1 MMKYEFLEH
10 PADIKIHS
18 FGKNLPELFT
28 NSALGMMAFL
38 YGKGVEKTTI
48 TNIEKVKIQAGDL
61 ESLLIDWLSELLYLS
76 NSNYRAY
83 VYYNFKKFNKNK
95 LVAEVSSGG
104 AYAQDDI
111 KAVTY
116 HDLSIKKKNN
126 RYEATVVYDI

>member
-1 MMKYEFLEH
+1 MKKYEFLEH
-10 PADIKIHS
+10 PADIKIRS
-18 FGKNLPELFT
+18 FGNNLTELFT

-38 YGKGVEKTTI
+38 YGKDVEETTI

-83 VYYNFKKFNKNK
+83 VNYDFKKLNENEL
-95 LVAEVSSGG
+95 LVEVSSGR
-104 AYAQDDI
+104 ADAQDDI

-116 HDLSIKKKNN
+116 HDLSINKNNN